1 MQKKEEDIRMKGY
14 YSTSGFFGLID
25 GVYVLFASES
35 DYSDYYDAISDT
47 EDTAA

>member
-35 DYSDYYDAISDT
+35 DYYDAISDT